1 MFYRLYHIEQL
12 STNDIAER
20 YKTSNEN
27 VRNQLI
33 WFEIARRSEDA
44 GNLKFKH
51 GKHTTWDGKDVYFRS
66 SYELRYAKELDNIKI
81 NYFLEGLIFYYIDSN
96 SKYRRI
102 IPDFYLPDTNE
113 IVEIKSWFTY
123 TKDDMSR
130 RFSIYKSHGFECK
143 LLLNDQEYFLENLP
157 ETKYQHSLA

>member
-113 IVEIKSWFTY
+113 IVEIFQNLGFSLVRPENSPEVETEYYNF
-123 TKDDMSR
+123 DMLNLLI
-130 RFSIYKSHGFECK
+130 RFYK
-143 LLLNDQEYFLENLP
+143 LYLE
-157 ETKYQHSLA
+157 Q